1 MLSNGLKIEISYLEI
16 KIQTRETINVS
27 TTAVV
32 LYFYLMDIFLK
43 HLVIDSKYIKMTGM
57 QDFY

>member
-16 KIQTRETINVS
+16 KIQTRETIKVS

-43 HLVIDSKYIKMTGM
+43 NLVIDSKYIKMTGM